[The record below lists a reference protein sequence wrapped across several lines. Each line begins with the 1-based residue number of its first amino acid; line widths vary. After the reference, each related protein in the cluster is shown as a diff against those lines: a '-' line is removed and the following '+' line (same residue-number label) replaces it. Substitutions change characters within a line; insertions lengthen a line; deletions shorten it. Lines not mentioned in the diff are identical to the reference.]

1 LVSQLRN
8 LSGTS
13 LVIGAGEYLA
23 ITTDTLRLR
32 SAYPQSSGGKF
43 HQISS
48 LPSYPISFGTVV
60 LLDAQGEEVE
70 RFAYQ
75 ENLHH
80 PLIRDVKGVS
90 LERLSIETAS
100 SVASNWHSTSS
111 VEEWA
116 TPGRE
121 NSQVLSS
128 KFEEELIQIDPD
140 VFDPE
145 GSSGQSFATIRY
157 ELDQA
162 GWIGSFRI
170 YNLSGQIVHVLAENE
185 ILGAKGFFNWTGTD
199 DRGVKARAGYYVLL
213 VELYDLSGAVKYI
226 RKTLVV
232 ATRL

>member
-1 LVSQLRN
+1 
-8 LSGTS
+8 
-13 LVIGAGEYLA
+13 
-23 ITTDTLRLR
+23 
-32 SAYPQSSGGKF
+32 
-43 HQISS
+43 
-48 LPSYPISFGTVV
+48 
-60 LLDAQGEEVE
+60 
-70 RFAYQ
+70 
-75 ENLHH
+75 
-80 PLIRDVKGVS
+80 

-100 SVASNWHSTSS
+100 SVASNWHSASS
-111 VEEWA
+111 VEEYA
-116 TPGRE
+116 TPGRG
-121 NSQVLSS
+121 NSQVLSAR
-128 KFEEELIQIDPD
+128 FEEELIQIDSD